1 MGLHSR
7 DRHRKGTCLLYLF
20 SFANQ
25 VTTSG
30 AFRASNMGS
39 SKLLIL
45 LAFLGVALTEAKVVP
60 VGLASATI
68 QGCVINCH
76 LGRYLQHPSDC
87 TKFIQCAPTG
97 PEVHSCPRTTIWD
110 QTLLTCNHDSSI
122 ACETGKYLTLD
133 GKPCPEETTEQ
144 PPTRLPIT
152 EAPTE
157 APITHSPTEV
167 PTKAPTTQA
176 PTEAATTQSPTE
188 KPTSQPPTKAPS
200 THPPTEVPTTQ
211 PPTAAPT
218 TQPPTEAPKTQ
229 PPTAAPTT
237 QPPTEAPTTQPP
249 TKAPTTKSTT
259 KAPTTQPPTAAPTTH
274 PHTKVPP
281 TQLPTEVPTKQAP
294 SEEPTK
300 LPPTEA
306 QPTTVAPIIPTT
318 KGDDHFKCPKK
329 FGKFAHPSDCNRYFA
344 CKFWHPKEYRC
355 PFGLYFNDRLNECT
369 LPVLSGCKASEK
381 DSSESSEEASFETS
395 SEEKSSEE
403 K

>member
-167 PTKAPTTQA
+167 PTKIPTTHPPTEAPTEAPTTQA

-200 THPPTEVPTTQ
+200 THPPTEVPTH
-211 PPTAAPT
+211 
-218 TQPPTEAPKTQ
+218 
-229 PPTAAPTT
+229 
-237 QPPTEAPTTQPP
+237 
-249 TKAPTTKSTT
+249 
-259 KAPTTQPPTAAPTTH
+259 TH
-274 PHTKVPP
+274 THTH
-281 TQLPTEVPTKQAP
+281 T
-294 SEEPTK
+294 
-300 LPPTEA
+300 
-306 QPTTVAPIIPTT
+306 
-318 KGDDHFKCPKK
+318 
-329 FGKFAHPSDCNRYFA
+329 
-344 CKFWHPKEYRC
+344 
-355 PFGLYFNDRLNECT
+355 
-369 LPVLSGCKASEK
+369 
-381 DSSESSEEASFETS
+381 
-395 SEEKSSEE
+395 
-403 K
+403 

>member
-30 AFRASNMGS
+30 AFRASNKGS

-144 PPTRLPIT
+144 PPT

-157 APITHSPTEV
+157 APTKAFTSQAPTAA

-176 PTEAATTQSPTE
+176 PTKAPTTQSPT
-188 KPTSQPPTKAPS
+188 KA
-200 THPPTEVPTTQ
+200 PTTQ

-218 TQPPTEAPKTQ
+218 TQPPT
-229 PPTAAPTT
+229 AA
-237 QPPTEAPTTQPP
+237 
-249 TKAPTTKSTT
+249 
-259 KAPTTQPPTAAPTTH
+259 
-274 PHTKVPP
+274 
-281 TQLPTEVPTKQAP
+281 
-294 SEEPTK
+294 
-300 LPPTEA
+300 
-306 QPTTVAPIIPTT
+306 
-318 KGDDHFKCPKK
+318 
-329 FGKFAHPSDCNRYFA
+329 
-344 CKFWHPKEYRC
+344 
-355 PFGLYFNDRLNECT
+355 
-369 LPVLSGCKASEK
+369 
-381 DSSESSEEASFETS
+381 
-395 SEEKSSEE
+395 
-403 K
+403 

>member
-45 LAFLGVALTEAKVVP
+45 LAFLGVAFTEAKVVP

-200 THPPTEVPTTQ
+200 TQSP
-211 PPTAAPT
+211 
-218 TQPPTEAPKTQ
+218 
-229 PPTAAPTT
+229 
-237 QPPTEAPTTQPP
+237 
-249 TKAPTTKSTT
+249 T

-395 SEEKSSEE
+395 SEGKSSEE